1 MRVRGVRAVHRLA
14 AVSSTPE
21 TRRLPGAGRALQKPI
36 EWAAG
41 WLLELR
47 LLDAVVEYVHF
58 RFPCCEDDQN
68 KAEEAS
74 VCGKNRAPVVFTPR
88 Q

>member
-1 MRVRGVRAVHRLA
+1 MWVRGVRAVRRLA

-21 TRRLPGAGRALQKPI
+21 TRRLPGAGRELQKPI

-58 RFPCCEDDQN
+58 
-68 KAEEAS
+68 
-74 VCGKNRAPVVFTPR
+74 
-88 Q
+88 